1 MHDIMKK
8 YKMIILD
15 MLNNLYE
22 EPIALIGHD
31 GFCEGHGG
39 TEASLSL
46 RKKERWS
53 RDVPTRHKYEKENF
67 YSCFCFNFIVLFSW
81 LYIRF

>member
-31 GFCEGHGG
+31 GFCEGQ
-39 TEASLSL
+39 
-46 RKKERWS
+46 
-53 RDVPTRHKYEKENF
+53 
-67 YSCFCFNFIVLFSW
+67 
-81 LYIRF
+81 

>member
-22 EPIALIGHD
+22 ESIALIGH
-31 GFCEGHGG
+31 GFCEGQ
-39 TEASLSL
+39 
-46 RKKERWS
+46 
-53 RDVPTRHKYEKENF
+53 
-67 YSCFCFNFIVLFSW
+67 
-81 LYIRF
+81 

>member
-22 EPIALIGHD
+22 EPIDLIGHD
-31 GFCEGHGG
+31 GFCEGQ
-39 TEASLSL
+39 
-46 RKKERWS
+46 
-53 RDVPTRHKYEKENF
+53 
-67 YSCFCFNFIVLFSW
+67 
-81 LYIRF
+81 

>member
-31 GFCEGHGG
+31 GFCEGHWGKPF
-39 TEASLSL
+39 T
-46 RKKERWS
+46 KKERE
-53 RDVPTRHKYEKENF
+53 V
-67 YSCFCFNFIVLFSW
+67 
-81 LYIRF
+81 